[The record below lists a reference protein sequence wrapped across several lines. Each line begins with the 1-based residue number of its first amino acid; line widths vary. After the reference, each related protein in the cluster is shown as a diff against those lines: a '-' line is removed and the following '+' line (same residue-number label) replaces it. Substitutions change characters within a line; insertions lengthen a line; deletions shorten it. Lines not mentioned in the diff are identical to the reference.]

1 MALSLSHG
9 QLRRTVLVVGALVAG
24 TMACDTHDD
33 TVPASLADVVFA
45 AGANDESL
53 VELLAATP
61 VDGQGQGAVMD
72 LPTEGTQ
79 LSGAL
84 APTFAWHA
92 GPTARAQP
100 PLLHQLVQWFG
111 IPKAHAHGVAVSGK
125 AYFLVVSSSSDP
137 QLLRVFTKETT
148 YQPSAAAWAKIKGAG
163 GTLTAVVTSAQ
174 FDTGKITSNGGPF
187 LGKPV
192 HFGVTP

>member
-1 MALSLSHG
+1 MAQFPHHG
-9 QLRRTVLVVGALVAG
+9 RNLGSMVPLFALAAGVL
-24 TMACDTHDD
+24 ACDTHDD

-61 VDGQGQGAVMD
+61 IDGQGQGAVMD

-79 LSGAL
+79 LSRAL

-92 GPTARAQP
+92 GPTARARP
-100 PLLHQLVQWFG
+100 PLLYQLVQWFG
-111 IPKAHAHGVAVSGK
+111 IPEAHAHGVAVSGK

-148 YQPSAAAWAKIKGAG
+148 YQPSAAAWAKIKAAG
-163 GTLTAVVTSAQ
+163 GSLTVVVTSAQ

-192 HFGVTP
+192 HFGVAP